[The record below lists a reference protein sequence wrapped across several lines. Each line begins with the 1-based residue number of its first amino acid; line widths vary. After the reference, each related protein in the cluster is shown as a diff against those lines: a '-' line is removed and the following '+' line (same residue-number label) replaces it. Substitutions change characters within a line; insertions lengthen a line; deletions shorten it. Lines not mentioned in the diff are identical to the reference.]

1 MPEKKFILKKVPRG
15 PEIALTASLTV
26 GRSKENDLKLVEGSP
41 SRKHA
46 LLSVRGGAVFVEDL
60 NSTNG
65 TYVNDQRI
73 TSTIKLKPDDRVRF
87 DAEEYLLLEEP
98 SREDKTAVRPGTRA
112 VPVEIVAQSSRL
124 KVPAGWVDN
133 RQLAEGKTQYMS
145 AEELGKLRQS
155 ALGAEA
161 SPSGFGVVDTPGII
175 ILEGS
180 GAFSRV
186 KLRAEIS
193 GMKEW
198 TVGSEGEREIL
209 IKRAGVSAL
218 HAKIVN
224 EGNRWKVVD
233 QVSANGTFVNGNR
246 CITSFLSSGDRISFG
261 SVECIFQLPGA
272 KASKNAAAGA
282 ANLKK
287 VLIIAGISFVVTM
300 AVLYYLLNKF

>member
-1 MPEKKFILKKVPRG
+1 
-15 PEIALTASLTV
+15 
-26 GRSKENDLKLVEGSP
+26 
-41 SRKHA
+41 
-46 LLSVRGGAVFVEDL
+46 
-60 NSTNG
+60 
-65 TYVNDQRI
+65 
-73 TSTIKLKPDDRVRF
+73 
-87 DAEEYLLLEEP
+87 
-98 SREDKTAVRPGTRA
+98 
-112 VPVEIVAQSSRL
+112 
-124 KVPAGWVDN
+124 VPAGWVDN

-145 AEELGKLRQS
+145 AEELGKMRQS
-155 ALGAEA
+155 ALGTAA
-161 SPSGFGVVDTPGII
+161 AQSGYGVVDTPRII
-175 ILEGS
+175 ILESSGS
-180 GAFSRV
+180 FSRV

-261 SVECIFQLPGA
+261 SVECIFQLPNA
-272 KASKNAAAGA
+272 KDSTNATTGT

-287 VLIIAGISFVVTM
+287 VLIIAGISFVVTI
-300 AVLYYLLNKF
+300 AVLYFLLNKF